1 MDFWTGGDLAGWDA
15 WVVWDLLGI
24 RRILGGC
31 ADKGAIRGDGWRRKS
46 GCFEKEWK
54 EDGKGWRK
62 IVYLQKKIEMKTKL
76 FCLAL
81 LSVGLMVGC
90 HKGNGNTTESQSDTT
105 PAPVETTI
113 DLNNMAFDTLH
124 GFKGGEGDMLM
135 KMYSDGGNRIM
146 QATIPTGSSVGEH
159 AHETDMEIILVQQ
172 GHATIVMDNVETVY
186 GPGMVHYCPKG
197 HRHSISNK
205 GDDTLMTFNVV
216 ATQE

>member
-1 MDFWTGGDLAGWDA
+1 MERGWER
-15 WVVWDLLGI
+15 LEKN
-24 RRILGGC
+24 RIF
-31 ADKGAIRGDGWRRKS
+31 A
-46 GCFEKEWK
+46 
-54 EDGKGWRK
+54 
-62 IVYLQKKIEMKTKL
+62 KKIEMKTKL

-135 KMYSDGGNRIM
+135 KIYSDGGNRIM

-205 GDDTLMTFNVV
+205 GDDTLVTFNVV